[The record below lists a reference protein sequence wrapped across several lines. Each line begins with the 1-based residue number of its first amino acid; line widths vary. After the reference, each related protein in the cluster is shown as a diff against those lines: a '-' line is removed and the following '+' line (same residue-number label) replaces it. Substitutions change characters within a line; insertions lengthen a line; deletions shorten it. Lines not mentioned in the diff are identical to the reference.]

1 VGQVVT
7 ATPEEAFRMAEVVLH
22 VNDNK
27 GGVGCVDT
35 LTEAEFTP
43 LANYGGID

>member
-1 VGQVVT
+1 
-7 ATPEEAFRMAEVVLH
+7 MAEVVLH